1 MNKYI
6 ICFTEIKNGKRHVHS
21 EYFRA
26 DNEIDAESLVRSKYS
41 GVEIISI
48 ELTQ

>member
-6 ICFTEIKNGKRHVHS
+6 AYFTSIKNGKRHTHY
-21 EYFRA
+21 EEFHADDKYF
-26 DNEIDAESLVRSKYS
+26 AEKLIRSQYK

-48 ELTQ
+48 ELVI